1 MTNKQEG
8 GKMERINQ
16 NAIALAVGVT
26 TALVYLVCLIFV
38 AVFPLETVIT
48 VANYFVHGIDISSI
62 ATKSITLAKSIIGLV
77 IVSLSAAIT
86 GYIFAL
92 LYNWIVER

>member
-1 MTNKQEG
+1 
-8 GKMERINQ
+8 MEKLNQ
-16 NAIALAVGVT
+16 NAVALAVGTT

-38 AVFPLETVIT
+38 AIFPLETVIT

-62 ATKSITLAKSIIGLV
+62 ASKGITLAKSIIGLV
-77 IVSLSAAIT
+77 VVSLSSAAT

-92 LYNWIVER
+92 IYNWIGEKL